1 MWRVAVVAVMA
12 GLCPV
17 PLTAQPST
25 QRLPVIDMHVHSGN
39 STPEQARARM
49 QALNIRYVFVA
60 ALASDLPAWAD
71 AMPGSDYLPSVAFP
85 CPDGRALFG
94 SNACWEGNH
103 ALPDTSWLREELRTK
118 RIRALGEL
126 TPQFM
131 GIAPDDIRLEPY
143 WQLAEEFDVPVA
155 IHMGP
160 GPPAVA
166 YESSP
171 SPRKYPDF
179 QMGTND
185 PLLLEEVLLRHKG
198 LRILVMHAGWPFL
211 DGTLALLYAH
221 PNVYVD
227 LGALQAEFM
236 VPRASYFRYLRD
248 LVEAGFGKRIVFGSD
263 FPNQVEP
270 GIAAILAAD
279 FLTADQKADILCG
292 NAARFLRLPASVCET

>member
-1 MWRVAVVAVMA
+1 MWRVAVLAVIA

-17 PLTAQPST
+17 PLIAQPSA

-49 QALNIRYVFVA
+49 QALNIRYVFVG

-71 AMPGSDYLPSVAFP
+71 AMTASDYLPSVAFP

-94 SNACWEGNH
+94 SNACWEGSH

-118 RIRALGEL
+118 RIQALGEL

-131 GIAPDDIRLEPY
+131 GITPNDIRLEPY
-143 WQLAEEFDVPVA
+143 WRLAEEFDVPVA

-171 SPRKYPDF
+171 SPRKFPDF
-179 QMGTND
+179 QMGANN
-185 PLLLEEVLLRHKG
+185 PLLLEEVLLRHKR

-270 GIAAILAAD
+270 GIEAILATD

-292 NAARFLRLPASVCET
+292 NAARFLRLPASVCEM